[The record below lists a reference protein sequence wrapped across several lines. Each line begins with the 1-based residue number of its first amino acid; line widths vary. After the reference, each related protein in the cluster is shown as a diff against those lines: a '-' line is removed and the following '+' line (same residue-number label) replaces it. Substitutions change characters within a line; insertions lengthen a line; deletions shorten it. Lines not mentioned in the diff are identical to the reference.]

1 MKRTLLYCCP
11 AAFLA
16 LTLGAVPAPAVEKE
30 AAPPPPLQQ
39 PVPPADA
46 PKPVPPAG
54 DPKPVPPAGDPKPV
68 PPHLR
73 RDRSAGPARPDLR
86 RAPAPERRGAP
97 ERAPR
102 FAGLP
107 PMPPMMSEDDA
118 AKFAE
123 LNADVLDA
131 LGDYYDGA
139 TDSACEHLETC
150 VGALVDARLK
160 FEVDRAE
167 KALERAKAALKQR
180 DKLVERQLK
189 LLLRGDRA
197 GQHERMAPA
206 PEARRAPAEMRQERR
221 RFEAILF
228 TEDEGIELLTL
239 RNELRKLDPGSEEAK
254 KTVGELAELFR
265 KSLVHVRA
273 DLEKAKAE
281 NRPTADFE
289 RAEAFLTRQLEQ
301 CSDPVKYA
309 ERTRRGPNRGNRPGE
324 KRP

>member
-1 MKRTLLYCCP
+1 
-11 AAFLA
+11 
-16 LTLGAVPAPAVEKE
+16 
-30 AAPPPPLQQ
+30 
-39 PVPPADA
+39 
-46 PKPVPPAG
+46 
-54 DPKPVPPAGDPKPV
+54 
-68 PPHLR
+68 
-73 RDRSAGPARPDLR
+73 
-86 RAPAPERRGAP
+86 
-97 ERAPR
+97 
-102 FAGLP
+102 
-107 PMPPMMSEDDA
+107 MPPMMSEDDA

-206 PEARRAPAEMRQERR
+206 PEARRAPAPEARRAPAPGKRRAPAEMRQERR